1 MTFRKYLV
9 LLAVTVFA
17 SLGNVCLAR
26 GMRAF
31 GAVTIKN
38 WPLLL
43 TAFSNVWTAAGIVLL
58 ILFFV
63 SYLNALSWADLTYVL
78 PATALGYILTAVLAK
93 LLLQE
98 PVPPMHWA
106 GILLI
111 TIGVGF
117 VATGPPATTVQ
128 SSASQDPVHPV
139 HSVQLIRDDAGGGQ

>member
-26 GMRAF
+26 GMRSF
-31 GAVTIKN
+31 GAVTAEN
-38 WPLLL
+38 WPRLL
-43 TAFSNVWTAAGIVLL
+43 TAFTNLWTLTGIILL
-58 ILFFV
+58 IAFFV

-78 PATALGYILTAVLAK
+78 PATALGYVLTAFLAK

-98 PVPPMHWA
+98 AVPLTHWA

-117 VATGPPATTVQ
+117 VATGPSATT
-128 SSASQDPVHPV
+128 SESAYPKP
-139 HSVQLIRDDAGGGQ
+139 HSPSLLAGRLVPGDAGDRQ